1 MRYRVRFCPLAITL
15 LLLFIAAAGLLAGF
29 LLKFSIRWR
38 ILLGSRVC
46 ACSKCLTEGDSCFT
60 ELVNEAPEPFLS
72 GTLRPPPDA
81 FKCRLMLNFS
91 WIKKKKK
98 NPKNIQLKEIQMFQ
112 MFPPFPNVAAPS
124 PDRCKTCAVVGN
136 SHNLKGSDYGSLID
150 SHDIVIRMNRAKI
163 ESYEGDVGAK
173 TTHHI
178 MYPHSA
184 VNLENN
190 TSLVFFPFKI
200 RDFEWLFKNCFLISI
215 KTFLNSIP
223 KSKTIANKDL
233 VVILNPA
240 FMKYVHQ
247 AWLGSKG
254 RWASTGFMTVV
265 LSLYMCDQ
273 VNVFGFG
280 ADKNG
285 NWSHYFEKLRKKRL
299 KTGVHPGK
307 HEFQVIQ
314 KLHKKKKIRLYS
326 GH

>member
-1 MRYRVRFCPLAITL
+1 MYPTDRHDLLQAAMMRYRVRFCPLAITL

-81 FKCRLMLNFS
+81 FKWWKHLQASKCSYSSYNATLDRV
-91 WIKKKKK
+91 
-98 NPKNIQLKEIQMFQ
+98 FQ

-200 RDFEWLFKNCFLISI
+200 RDFEWLFKNLGSVQVQFWFDSQQ
-215 KTFLNSIP
+215 
-223 KSKTIANKDL
+223 